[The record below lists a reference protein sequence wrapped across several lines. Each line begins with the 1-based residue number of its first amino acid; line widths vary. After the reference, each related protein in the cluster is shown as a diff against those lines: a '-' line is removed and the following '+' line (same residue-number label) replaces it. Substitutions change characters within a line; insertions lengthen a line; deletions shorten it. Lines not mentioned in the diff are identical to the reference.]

1 MQTKKG
7 FILVYTILVG
17 IICLIM
23 MMYIFDIQVGE
34 MKYSISAKKYILKE
48 DYYQKNKEYLITLFS
63 EVIDVNSDQI
73 KKEGVSG
80 FFHNFESNIVMY
92 EESKVR
98 YSNIT
103 SEFIFTTPFEDRI
116 NRNDYFKLE
125 PSGDSFKI
133 IFTRTNYTDK

>member
-7 FILVYTILVG
+7 FILVYTLLVG

-34 MKYSISAKKYILKE
+34 VKYSISAKKYILKE

-63 EVIDVNSDQI
+63 GVIDANSEQI
-73 KKEGVSG
+73 KKEGVNG
-80 FFHNFESNIVMY
+80 FFYNFKSNIVMY
-92 EESKVR
+92 EEAKVS

-103 SEFIFTTPFEDRI
+103 SEFIFTTPWEYRKD
-116 NRNDYFKLE
+116 RNDYFKLE
-125 PSGDSFKI
+125 ASGESFQM

>member
-23 MMYIFDIQVGE
+23 MMYIFDIQVRE
-34 MKYSISAKKYILKE
+34 MQYSISAKKYILKE

-63 EVIDVNSDQI
+63 GFIDVNSEQI
-73 KKEGVSG
+73 KNHGVNG
-80 FFHNFESNIVMY
+80 FFCNFKNNIVMY
-92 EESKVR
+92 EESKVS

-103 SEFIFTTPFEDRI
+103 SEFIFTTPWEDRI

-125 PSGDSFKI
+125 AIGESFRMVFI
-133 IFTRTNYTDK
+133 RTNYTNK